1 MESSRRTFL
10 IGGMLVWATVACG
23 QPAPSGRRILTA
35 CFSRTGN
42 TRRVADHIH
51 RLVGGDR
58 FDIVPATAY
67 PADYEA
73 TVEQARQE
81 RARDYH
87 PPLRETMAALGTYD
101 IVLLGHPIWAMTLP
115 PVMRTFLSGHDLSS
129 KTVAPFCTHKGYGRG
144 ESAAVIAKM
153 APRARLLDGFDIEG
167 EDADTAGAA
176 VERWLRTIDLIRA

>member
-1 MESSRRTFL
+1 MILSRRTFL
-10 IGGMLVWATVACG
+10 IGGMLFSANAVYG
-23 QPAPSGRRILTA
+23 QPAPSGLRILTA

-42 TRRVADHIH
+42 TNRIAAQIQDLI
-51 RLVGGDR
+51 GGDR

-81 RARDYH
+81 RARDYR
-87 PPLRETMAALGTYD
+87 PPLRERMDTLAGYD

-115 PVMRTFLSGHDLSS
+115 PVMRTFLSGHDLAG

-144 ESAAVIAKM
+144 ESAAVIVRM
-153 APRARLLDGFDIEG
+153 ARQARLLEGFDIEG
-167 EDADTAGAA
+167 EDAETARPA
-176 VERWLRTIDLIRA
+176 VERWLREIGLLRG